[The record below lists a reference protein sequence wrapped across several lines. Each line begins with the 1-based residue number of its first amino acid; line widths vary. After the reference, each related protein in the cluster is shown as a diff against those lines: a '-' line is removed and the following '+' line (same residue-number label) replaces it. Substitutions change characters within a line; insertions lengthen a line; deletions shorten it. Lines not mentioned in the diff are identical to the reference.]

1 MSTPVAVDEAELQHQ
16 LGRRRVFVFF
26 FAFTIV
32 ALLPTALGESDM
44 LTHFADDVAIIVL
57 AAIALALIA
66 SWWRQDTVPG
76 LQRLSNALL
85 MIAIIELVIQ
95 IGGIYIERTDA
106 ADFANEIPSL
116 LFILTLIINR
126 AV

>member
-1 MSTPVAVDEAELQHQ
+1 
-16 LGRRRVFVFF
+16 
-26 FAFTIV
+26 
-32 ALLPTALGESDM
+32 
-44 LTHFADDVAIIVL
+44 
-57 AAIALALIA
+57 
-66 SWWRQDTVPG
+66 
-76 LQRLSNALL
+76 

-95 IGGIYIERTDA
+95 IGGIYIERTDP